1 VIVISP
7 AVDPNTTTIQVW
19 VEATNN
25 EESLKPG
32 ATAQI
37 SIQAGAIPDAVVVP
51 IAALL
56 SSDEGGEKVMLAG
69 ADGLAHEQDVKT
81 GVRSGDLVQILE
93 GVKPGDKVIT
103 QGALGLDDKAKIVV
117 ARAQAQEKPE

>member
-1 VIVISP
+1 
-7 AVDPNTTTIQVW
+7 

-37 SIQAGAIPDAVVVP
+37 SIQAGAIPGAVVVP